1 MIWLPG
7 GDERLASFFYTGGLA
22 AVHAEGRDRNA
33 IWQALERKEVY
44 GTSGPRMLLWFD
56 LLNAPSGVT
65 PMGSEVQMAA
75 APRFRVRAVGSREQK
90 PGCPEHSV
98 HGLAPERLAALCLG
112 ECYNPGDTRRR
123 IERIEVVR
131 IRPRQTRDE
140 DVAALIEDP
149 WRSFACPPDEAGCAV
164 EFEDAEFSTAGRDSV
179 YYVRAVEAPSPQV
192 NGDPLRC
199 ERDPAGD
206 CIATRPCRTGGDD
219 ADECLSPA
227 GARAWSSPI
236 FVDRLTFTP

>member
-90 PGCPEHSV
+90 PSCPEHSV

-149 WRSFACPPDEAGCAV
+149 WRSFACPPDEAGCVV

-199 ERDPAGD
+199 EHDPAGD

>member
-1 MIWLPG
+1 M
-7 GDERLASFFYTGGLA
+7 
-22 AVHAEGRDRNA
+22 
-33 IWQALERKEVY
+33 
-44 GTSGPRMLLWFD
+44 
-56 LLNAPSGVT
+56 
-65 PMGSEVQMAA
+65 
-75 APRFRVRAVGSREQK
+75 
-90 PGCPEHSV
+90 
-98 HGLAPERLAALCLG
+98 
-112 ECYNPGDTRRR
+112 
-123 IERIEVVR
+123 R

-149 WRSFACPPDEAGCAV
+149 WRSFACPPDEAGCVV

-199 ERDPAGD
+199 EHDPAGD